1 VSTAVRVPWSG
12 ASFLAYLGGF
22 TILFATG
29 ALLGVLANDKGAA
42 GFTLIALAAW
52 AVALFLAFAAL
63 YTDHQ
68 VTAGLF
74 ALTGVVSFV
83 VFVGALLH
91 WIGWLDDVN
100 FSLEGF
106 DLARLFL
113 VLVAMSASA
122 VALFLFRF
130 PLFVLALA
138 ASTYFLV
145 ADLVSNGG
153 DWTAIVSILIGLVF
167 LAVAVGIDFSESRRY
182 GLWLHVAA
190 GATIGGGL
198 LWFFHDGDADFILV
212 AVLAL
217 AYMVI
222 GDGLARSSWIV
233 LGAWGLLQTA
243 EHFAAKWSSVGDVLF
258 FVFPIPFFPF
268 EQPSFE
274 EGESGAAHEW
284 VGPLVFVAAGVL
296 FIALALTLARRRRDT
311 VPAAELL

>member
-1 VSTAVRVPWSG
+1 MTTAVRVPWSG

-22 TILFATG
+22 TILVAAA
-29 ALLGVLANDKGAA
+29 ALLGVLASDKGAA
-42 GFTLIALAAW
+42 GFTLLALVVWAAT
-52 AVALFLAFAAL
+52 LFVAFAAL
-63 YTDHQ
+63 VIGHR

-74 ALTGVVSFV
+74 ALTAVLAFV
-83 VFVGALLH
+83 VLVGALLN
-91 WIGWLDDVN
+91 WIGWLDDVD
-100 FSLEGF
+100 FSVDGF

-113 VLVAMSASA
+113 VLVAMVASA
-122 VALFLFRF
+122 VALAGFRF

-138 ASTYFLV
+138 GSTYFFV

-182 GLWLHVAA
+182 GLWLHIAA

-198 LWFFHDGDADFILV
+198 LWFFHDGDVDFILV

-233 LGAWGLLQTA
+233 LGSWGLLQTA
-243 EHFAAKWSSVGDVLF
+243 EHFAAKWSSVENVLF
-258 FVFPIPFFPF
+258 FVFPVPLFPF
-268 EQPSFE
+268 QTPSFE
-274 EGESGAAHEW
+274 EDGSGAAHEW
-284 VGPLVFVAAGVL
+284 VGPLVFVAAGLV
-296 FIALALTLARRRRDT
+296 FIVLALTLARRRRDA